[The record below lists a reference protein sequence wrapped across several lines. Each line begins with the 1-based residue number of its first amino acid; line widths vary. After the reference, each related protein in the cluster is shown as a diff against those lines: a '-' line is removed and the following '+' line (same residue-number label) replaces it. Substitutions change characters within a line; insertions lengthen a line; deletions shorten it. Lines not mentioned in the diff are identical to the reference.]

1 MNGGFCYAAR
11 NGLSPACDREQ
22 KLEMGS
28 VHRRGACTRY
38 EIEKEAGMAEDIR
51 VRYTKETIEKVFI
64 SLLQKKP
71 VEKMTVTEICKLAGI
86 NRSTFYKYYMDC
98 YDVAEQMQKQALT
111 SFERI
116 LGKISEGDAD
126 PERVLSS
133 MLRYIRDSGEGMV
146 VFQNQWKRQIFL
158 QQFVELCY
166 KDIAKWRGVEEN
178 ASGEDS
184 YLETFIVS
192 GGSGIVAQWIYTD
205 MKEEPEVVARQI
217 IRYSTMVFKDSAAN

>member
-1 MNGGFCYAAR
+1 
-11 NGLSPACDREQ
+11 
-22 KLEMGS
+22 
-28 VHRRGACTRY
+28 
-38 EIEKEAGMAEDIR
+38 MAEDIR

>member
-1 MNGGFCYAAR
+1 
-11 NGLSPACDREQ
+11 
-22 KLEMGS
+22 MGS
-28 VHRRGACTRY
+28 VHRRGARTRY